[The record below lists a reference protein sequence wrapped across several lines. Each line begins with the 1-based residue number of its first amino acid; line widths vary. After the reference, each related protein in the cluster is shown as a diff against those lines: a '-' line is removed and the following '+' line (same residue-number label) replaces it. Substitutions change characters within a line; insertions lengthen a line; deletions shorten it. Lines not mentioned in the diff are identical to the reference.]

1 MAIESKGDL
10 RGGSSADEGSRVTNR
25 AKTPAAAQV
34 PFLLVSLW
42 PKRILNKVFLEG
54 RHYVGQGKEMLCPE
68 MMYGM
73 LGVVVLR
80 YRYIFFTRPV
90 RTVQNGGGDRPH
102 VVLLHLVHA
111 FCRRRWCIIRLAWL
125 RT

>member
-54 RHYVGQGKEMLCPE
+54 RHYVGQGKKMLCPE

-73 LGVVVLR
+73 LWVVVLPVQI
-80 YRYIFFTRPV
+80 IFFPRPYALFKTEGATG
-90 RTVQNGGGDRPH
+90 RTSSSCILYTPFAA
-102 VVLLHLVHA
+102 VVGASFVS
-111 FCRRRWCIIRLAWL
+111 RG
-125 RT
+125 